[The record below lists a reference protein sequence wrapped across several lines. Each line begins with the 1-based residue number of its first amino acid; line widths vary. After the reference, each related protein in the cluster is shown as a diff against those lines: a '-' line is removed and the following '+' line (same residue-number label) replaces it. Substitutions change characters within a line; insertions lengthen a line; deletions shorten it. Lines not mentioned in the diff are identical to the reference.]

1 MPQYLPLPDG
11 SSVTIREGESP
22 QQAYERARKMYPEA
36 FGAQPKPPAETTI
49 GGGIKELFKGLAPG
63 AIGLAE
69 SAAIGASA
77 LLPEETEKAVAAKAR
92 SLAQAARAPF
102 AAAPGYEDSVLRKL
116 GEAGGSTLPFFALGP
131 FGLAGRAGMAALGTG
146 AGAGEARTRA
156 EQEGATADERGTAT
170 ALGAVVGVSEMFA
183 PMRILGRVAEPAK
196 QGAAA
201 MVKRAMLA
209 GGEEAAQEAA
219 AQAAQNMIAK
229 GIYKPEQEIIE
240 SVGESAAYGGA
251 VGAIAQGLLDLA
263 IGRRAKGATTQDE
276 IKKAREEADATA
288 AAEAERKAT
297 PEYAQQFV
305 ADYEARKEQFVE
317 ARKAL
322 QRPAKDATPDV
333 WEAYKEQQTALKELQ
348 ESLRDDAKEYN
359 ALAPKIKAE
368 EKRAAM
374 QPEDALL
381 EQLGMQVVP
390 PATEEAPKT
399 RMEVDEF
406 GQVTEVPAGVEAQ
419 EPVAAPQQYLTQQV
433 EAARGFGQLS
443 LADYA
448 DFAMQDPQM
457 AAEAVKSRVRVPGLT
472 TAENNALLSGINQR
486 LKEAERQRAAEAKA
500 LYEQRSAD
508 LKAQQPTPEITNELA
523 GIEQYLAEIA
533 ERGPAQVEPTFE
545 YLDPI
550 FEQAFNQPPTIKIS
564 DKVQPIK
571 NAPAIRDRI
580 ESLMQE
586 ADQADRDYQIARFG
600 PKTAV
605 AQYGATREGRSAEAA
620 LAARKRKDAALQQIE
635 ALSTEGN
642 EYSKEFLAARKGQ
655 NEAIASLQ
663 DVVDQ
668 LRTGQTL
675 GGRSKEMAASTEQT
689 LTSKAEQLRAQLITN
704 ALQEAALH
712 RRAAGQSQI
721 TQDEAIKAASKLY
734 DTVDTLIERA
744 KVKSPAEELNN
755 AEKNL
760 QPVRERVDKN
770 ERTVR
775 SYKLLDTETNAPAE
789 ITIVRQKDGTVFR
802 VFSRYLDGKGGG
814 TEFDNKYDK
823 SLSDQ
828 QILQKSFINT
838 EMFTL
843 GKKLLP
849 GMQQLS
855 PAEIKHFAERIDAV
869 RRQLIEPPK
878 GEAARVE
885 PALKTQFAATEAAK
899 VAEARGE
906 TAETL
911 GGELRRRTE
920 FVRDKM
926 AKMGGMRPMAR
937 DVLNKAADVMDAGRA
952 SKDLLDAVEPV
963 VDAITSKRQVTQTD
977 LRAVNDALKAAEPT
991 AAEQQAQGQQA
1002 LNLLF
1007 EEPGQRPRLVQKDLG
1022 FIRKNFQNFENS
1034 PALQKARMFVER
1046 AKKLAKQMA
1055 AKRAQEEQARKEAV
1069 KKESKAQERRVLT
1082 LERAVRQQRSDLQ
1095 QAVYD
1100 AIKAERQALT
1110 DAQRIASAPAIKAAE
1125 QAVADAEKLLKD
1137 MEQRLETL
1145 TENIQFPGMD
1155 AVKKEKA
1162 RIRGRIGVQQTI
1174 VQSAKSFLAQVVA
1187 ESQVQYESAAV
1198 VARANQDSLVQFERK
1213 ALEQFEKRL
1222 EKLRKQSQVPNAE
1235 LAAAQ
1240 KAADEQ
1246 RARVATEERGA
1257 RDAAEKANKEQREL
1271 EQRRLSGLGL
1281 PGVKRV
1287 AGEVVE
1293 IEAAKDAE
1301 LTKALAEA
1309 YERSKQAQDAVAGVK
1324 QAIPQVP
1331 RATGPVARGVRT
1343 QVGKLT
1349 QARTPKQPEVETAVA
1364 EANVLAAERAAQ
1376 QPEKTA
1382 VEKRQ
1387 DAAQQQQQMRE
1398 AKERLE
1404 NTIRGQLADV
1414 NIRIEAMEK
1423 ANKLNPE
1430 RIKELEEERASLQR
1444 QLVAARQDI
1453 EKEGELEKKAQREL
1467 KKEQRAQAKREAE
1480 EDVQFSRGTPAQGGQ
1495 TISELEQSLDRA
1507 LGEKGLARRRINL
1520 FESVATFLANPKY
1533 KYEYSSADVP
1543 TDAKAFVDPKTGDVF
1558 MFANNIAKNES
1569 VGVLLHEVGVHI
1581 GFRKLFGAAR
1591 YNALVQTVK
1600 NWATRK
1606 DGSLESKIAQRALAR
1621 VEAAET
1627 SAEQVDDE
1635 LLAYAVEEAVKAG
1648 VEPSA
1653 FKKGSPL
1660 QNWLQV
1666 VLDTLRKALSAFGI
1680 DANKLTSGDLVNM
1693 AYGAAQMEVRGTWHG
1708 SDAKFTAFDTKTAGR
1723 GEGAFDR
1730 RFDFESSIG
1739 EGPYT
1744 TPQQDYAEYYQ
1755 YAVPFG
1761 KAANSTGYGGM
1772 SYQDYRALDE
1782 KLQEPNAALSP
1793 TELKQKFE
1801 SRLLTAYLQ
1810 GVSNGESLNPAA
1822 NASAKNLIKKLTAGA
1837 RNVAEKQ
1844 AVATLDLGKLKKL
1857 TERPAIGQLYAAL
1870 DAMPRSQVFEINS
1883 MQTVGDR
1890 PKVDALLRKYGD
1902 PFDVSQAEQ
1911 DNKYPGNS
1919 LFYRMQR
1926 ELGTKETVR
1935 LFKDAG
1941 IRALERNV
1949 EGGKKTERA
1958 YIEQAPDVIPLP
1970 EKPIGPAKG
1979 LLFSRAPAYASP
1991 EMAAVADKLDPFV
2004 TKQRGVTE
2012 RVRAAAGGFL
2022 GLETQLV
2029 DRFAG
2034 FERLSKYLPE
2044 HLGTQMMYYLRMY
2057 DQRMNMVSQAVANGA
2072 PSLVTKTRK
2081 DGKTERLIEA
2091 KEGPNIK
2098 RTVEILREANPMV
2111 GNAEAVNRLFTAY
2124 MAGIRADNKGFDT
2137 LNFGED
2143 ATPEML
2149 KDALSVVN
2157 NNPALKKIFDNARS
2171 EYNAYNRN
2179 LVEFLVETGA
2189 VSQDVANRLMAEN
2202 DYIPFYRERGG
2213 VAELL
2218 IGKEAPIKIGSI
2230 KEQPYLQ
2237 QLVGGDQPILDFLT
2251 SSVQNTN
2258 FLVDMGMRNLA
2269 TKNAIYELVDL
2280 NAAKIVGGTPS
2291 GTNVVKFKDK
2301 GVDKYAV
2308 LATEKVKIGNKE
2320 FETGVPADILVKG
2333 MEGVPTQMPALL
2345 RAFALPAQLLRK
2357 GVTLSPLYVARQVFR
2372 DSLAAPILAGANF
2385 TPVLGALKQIG
2396 KPTKGTL
2403 ERRGITGGQ
2412 QFTGTSDDLS
2422 MILRD
2427 VADGKPGWMSLLA
2440 KAEGVAMSADA
2451 LTRRAQYNSYIEQ
2464 GMSEMEAT
2472 LMALESMNFS
2482 KRGASP
2488 SIQIANSLIPF
2499 FNAQIQGL
2507 NVMYKALAGK
2517 MPLNDKLKIRQKL
2530 LQRGGMMAAAS
2541 MIYAIMMQ
2549 DDEAYKN
2556 AEADQKYANWFVR
2569 IPGVDEPVRI
2579 PIPFEVGYLFKALPE
2594 AIVNSMASQE
2604 GGEQALKALRQ
2615 IVIQSIPGGSS
2626 YGIPQ
2631 ALKPAIEAG
2640 LGKSFYTGRDI
2651 LSAREKELLPEEQF
2665 RTNTAEISKLIGQVA
2680 GVSPIMLE
2688 NLVRGYTGTMGLA
2701 FLHALSL
2708 GVPPGEGPDKAV
2720 KRLSEYPVVGGAF
2733 QPNDAGG
2740 IVNSVYERMNDAL
2753 KVSRTYEKLTVEG
2766 RAAEANALLQRK
2778 GQEFMQAELAN
2789 EFKANMNQLVAAERA
2804 VQASSMSAE
2813 EKRKQL
2819 DEIRKLK
2826 IAVAKEVRDVADKT
2840 IRLSFSL

>member
-1 MPQYLPLPDG
+1 MAQYLPLPDG
-11 SSVTIREGESP
+11 TSVTIREGESP
-22 QQAYERARKMYPEA
+22 AQAWARAQQMYPEA
-36 FGAQPKPPAETTI
+36 FGAKPAAKPETTI

-63 AIGLAE
+63 AINLAE

-77 LLPEETEKAVAAKAR
+77 LLPEDKEKAVAAKAR
-92 SLAQAARAPF
+92 ELAQAARAPF

-156 EQEGATADERGTAT
+156 EQEGATADQRGTAT

-196 QGAAA
+196 AGATAF
-201 MVKRAMLA
+201 VKRALQA

-263 IGRRAKGATTQDE
+263 IGRRAKGATVKDE
-276 IKKAREEADATA
+276 IAQAREEADAAA
-288 AAEAERKAT
+288 AAEKARKES

-305 ADYEARKEQFVE
+305 ADYDARKQAFVD
-317 ARKAL
+317 ARKTL
-322 QRPAKDATPDV
+322 QRPGKDATPDA
-333 WEAYKEQQTALKELQ
+333 WEAYKEQRTALEEMRK
-348 ESLRDDAKEYN
+348 SLAKDAKEYN
-359 ALAPKIKAE
+359 QLAPKLKE
-368 EKRAAM
+368 EARRAAL
-374 QPEDALL
+374 QPEDVML
-381 EQLGMQVVP
+381 EQLGMKVEPVEP
-390 PATEEAPKT
+390 PKT
-399 RMEVDEF
+399 RMVVDEF
-406 GQVTEVPAGVEAQ
+406 GQVTEVPEGQEAA
-419 EPVAAPQQYLTQQV
+419 EPVSAPQQYLMQQV
-433 EAARGFGQLS
+433 EAARGFGQLA

-448 DFAMQDPQM
+448 DFAMQDPKM
-457 AAEAVKSRVRVPGLT
+457 AAEIVKSRIKLPTLT
-472 TAENNALLSGINQR
+472 TAENNALLSGINLR
-486 LKEAERQRAAEAKA
+486 LKEAEKQRAAETKA

-523 GIEQYLAEIA
+523 GIEQYLTETA

-564 DKVQPIK
+564 NKVQPLK
-571 NAPAIRDRI
+571 NAPAIRERI
-580 ESLMQE
+580 ESLMQQ
-586 ADQADRDYQIARFG
+586 ADQADQDYRTARAARQ
-600 PKTAV
+600 PD
-605 AQYGATREGRSAEAA
+605 AA
-620 LAARKRKDAALQQIE
+620 LAAKNRGAAAVQEIE
-635 ALSTEGN
+635 SLSKEGN
-642 EYSKEFLAARKGQ
+642 EYSKEFLAARRGQ

-675 GGRSKEMAASTEQT
+675 GGRNKEMAASTEQT
-689 LTSKAEQLRAQLITN
+689 LTNKAEQLRAQLITN

-734 DTVDTLIERA
+734 DAVDSMVGQAKTAPEQAEFEEVIVQPAQMRGTKIVKPAVTERRRVSPKSAELAEQAAAKKKAEAAAAAELQKIEQKLQQVRSDIARLREERA
-744 KVKSPAEELNN
+744 ASKSIEAIRRLDALIAEQQNKLGPLSVQQTK
-755 AEKNL
+755 A
-760 QPVRERVDKN
+760 QDK
-770 ERTVR
+770 
-775 SYKLLDTETNAPAE
+775 LDEATKTATAVEPE
-789 ITIVRQKDGTVFR
+789 
-802 VFSRYLDGKGGG
+802 
-814 TEFDNKYDK
+814 K
-823 SLSDQ
+823 SL
-828 QILQKSFINT
+828 
-838 EMFTL
+838 L
-843 GKKLLP
+843 G
-849 GMQQLS
+849 QFRAQV
-855 PAEIKHFAERIDAV
+855 DAV

-885 PALKTQFAATEAAK
+885 PVLKTQFAATEAK
-899 VAEARGE
+899 KIAEARGE
-906 TAETL
+906 TAETV
-911 GGELRRRTE
+911 GGALRRRTE

-937 DVLNKAADVMDAGRA
+937 DVLNKAADVMDAGQA

-963 VDAITSKRQVTQTD
+963 VDAIISNRQVTQTD
-977 LRAVNDALKAAEPT
+977 LRAINDALTAAKPT

-1022 FIRKNFQNFENS
+1022 FIRKSFENFENS
-1034 PALQKARMFVER
+1034 PAIKKARLAVEQ

-1055 AKRAQEEQARKEAV
+1055 DKRAQEEQARKETV

-1100 AIKAERQALT
+1100 AIEAERQALT

-1125 QAVADAEKLLKD
+1125 QAVADAEKALSDL
-1137 MEQRLETL
+1137 EQRLETL
-1145 TENIQFPGMD
+1145 TENIQFPWMD
-1155 AVKKEKA
+1155 SVKKEKA
-1162 RIRGRIGVQQTI
+1162 SIRGRIGYQQTV
-1174 VQSAKSFLAQVVA
+1174 VQNAKNELAQVVA
-1187 ESQVQYESAAV
+1187 ESQVQYENAAV

-1213 ALEQFEKRL
+1213 ALEKFEQRL
-1222 EKLRKQSQVPNAE
+1222 EKLRKQAQAPSAE

-1246 RARVATEERGA
+1246 RARVATEEKKA
-1257 RDAAEKANKEQREL
+1257 RDAAEKANKDQREL

-1287 AGEVVE
+1287 AGETVE

-1324 QAIPQVP
+1324 QDIPQVP
-1331 RATGPVARGVRT
+1331 RATGPVARGVRK
-1343 QVGKLT
+1343 QIGKLT

-1364 EANVLAAERAAQ
+1364 EANVLAAEKAAQ
-1376 QPEKTA
+1376 QPEKTKA
-1382 VEKRQ
+1382 ELAKEAAERQ
-1387 DAAQQQQQMRE
+1387 TQMRE

-1404 NTIRGQLADV
+1404 NTTRAQLADV
-1414 NIRIEAMEK
+1414 NIRIEAMERAIK
-1423 ANKLNPE
+1423 PNPE
-1430 RIKELEEERASLQR
+1430 RIKELKEERAALQR

-1453 EKEGELEKKAQREL
+1453 EKEGELEKEAEREL
-1467 KKEQRAQAKREAE
+1467 KKAKRAQAKQEAE
-1480 EDVQFSRGTPAQGGQ
+1480 RGAQEGLFRTTVKAGP
-1495 TISELEQSLDRA
+1495 SLK
-1507 LGEKGLARRRINL
+1507 E
-1520 FESVATFLANPKY
+1520 
-1533 KYEYSSADVP
+1533 
-1543 TDAKAFVDPKTGDVF
+1543 
-1558 MFANNIAKNES
+1558 
-1569 VGVLLHEVGVHI
+1569 
-1581 GFRKLFGAAR
+1581 
-1591 YNALVQTVK
+1591 QTVK
-1600 NWATRK
+1600 
-1606 DGSLESKIAQRALAR
+1606 KIADKVVADWTVVPDIVVVADESGLPEKIRKQATAQGVTGTIPGVYDPSTKTTYLVASNLKDAEDVVLTIAHEITGHFGLREVLGNSYARTMQRLYEGNKLVRQRADAKMQ
-1621 VEAAET
+1621 
-1627 SAEQVDDE
+1627 EQKFLDQNT
-1635 LLAYAVEEAVKAG
+1635 AVEEVLADMAETGATPQERNVLQRVYDYFKRWLKTKFPSLNLDRVSDNDVRQVVANARRYVLEGPAAAG
-1648 VEPSA
+1648 ITPSVDSAA
-1653 FKKGSPL
+1653 FKKWFGDSKIVGPDGKPL
-1660 QNWLQV
+1660 V
-1666 VLDTLRKALSAFGI
+1666 V
-1680 DANKLTSGDLVNM
+1680 
-1693 AYGAAQMEVRGTWHG
+1693 YHGT
-1708 SDAKFTAFDTKTAGR
+1708 DKDFATFD
-1723 GEGAFDR
+1723 
-1730 RFDFESSIG
+1730 
-1739 EGPYT
+1739 
-1744 TPQQDYAEYYQ
+1744 
-1755 YAVPFG
+1755 
-1761 KAANSTGYGGM
+1761 
-1772 SYQDYRALDE
+1772 
-1782 KLQEPNAALSP
+1782 
-1793 TELKQKFE
+1793 
-1801 SRLLTAYLQ
+1801 
-1810 GVSNGESLNPAA
+1810 
-1822 NASAKNLIKKLTAGA
+1822 
-1837 RNVAEKQ
+1837 AEKPK
-1844 AVATLDLGKLKKL
+1844 ASGAMHGKGFYFADAAHASGYADATGGGGLVMPVYLRMENPFLGAL
-1857 TERPAIGQLYAAL
+1857 TQK
-1870 DAMPRSQVFEINS
+1870 DV
-1883 MQTVGDR
+1883 
-1890 PKVDALLRKYGD
+1890 ALLRKEMPEFEEAYKKFVEEEGAAYTPSIERLGVLSGNRNEFIQKALRTAGYDGRIVSFEPKTPWAD
-1902 PFDVSQAEQ
+1902 PDTEYVVFDPNQIKSAVGNVGTYDITN
-1911 DNKYPGNS
+1911 DNI
-1919 LFYRMQR
+1919 LYR
-1926 ELGTKETVR
+1926 T
-1935 LFKDAG
+1935 
-1941 IRALERNV
+1941 
-1949 EGGKKTERA
+1949 
-1958 YIEQAPDVIPLP
+1958 
-1970 EKPIGPAKG
+1970 AK
-1979 LLFSRAPAYASP
+1979 YASP
-1991 EMAAVADKLDPFV
+1991 EMEAAAKKLDPFV
-2004 TKQRGVTE
+2004 AKQRNVNE
-2012 RVRAAAGGFL
+2012 RVRAASGGFL
-2022 GLETQLV
+2022 GLETMLV

-2034 FERLSKYLPE
+2034 FERLAKYLPE

-2057 DQRMNMVSQAVANGA
+2057 DMRMNMVSEAVANGA

-2081 DGKTERLIEA
+2081 DGKTERLLEA

-2143 ATPEML
+2143 VTPEML

-2179 LVEFLVETGA
+2179 LIEFLVETGA

-2345 RAFALPAQLLRK
+2345 RAFAMPAQLLRK
-2357 GVTLSPLYVARQVFR
+2357 GVTLSPLYVARQIFR

-2385 TPVLGALKQIG
+2385 TPVLGALRQIG
-2396 KPTKGTL
+2396 SPAKGVL

-2440 KAEGVAMSADA
+2440 KAEGMAMSADA

-2464 GMSEMEAT
+2464 GLSEMEAT
-2472 LMALESMNFS
+2472 LMSLESMNFS

-2488 SIQIANSLIPF
+2488 SIQIANSMIPF

-2507 NVMYKALAGK
+2507 NVMYKALTGK
-2517 MPLNDKLKIRQKL
+2517 MPLNDKLKLREKL

-2579 PIPFEVGYLFKALPE
+2579 PIPFEIGYIFKALPE
-2594 AIVNSMASQE
+2594 AIVNTMASEE
-2604 GGEQALKALRQ
+2604 GGDQALKALRQ
-2615 IVIQSIPGGSS
+2615 IIIQTIPGGSS

-2665 RTNTAEISKLIGQVA
+2665 RANTAEISKLIGQTA
-2680 GVSPIMLE
+2680 GVSPVMLE

-2701 FLHALSL
+2701 FLHALSM
-2708 GVPPGEGPDKAV
+2708 GVPPGEGPEKAV

-2733 QPNDAGG
+2733 QPNDAGA

-2753 KVSRTYEKLTVEG
+2753 KVERTYEKLVVEG
-2766 RAAEANALLQRK
+2766 RTAEANALLQRK

-2789 EFKANMNQLVAAERA
+2789 EFKTNMNQIVAAERA
-2804 VQASSMSAE
+2804 IQASNISGE

-2819 DEIRKLK
+2819 DDLRKLK
-2826 IAVAKEVRDVADKT
+2826 IAIAKEIRDVADKT

>member
-1 MPQYLPLPDG
+1 
-11 SSVTIREGESP
+11 
-22 QQAYERARKMYPEA
+22 MYPEA
-36 FGAQPKPPAETTI
+36 FAPKAKPPAETTI

-63 AIGLAE
+63 AINLAE

-77 LLPEETEKAVAAKAR
+77 LLPEDKEKAVAAKAR
-92 SLAQAARAPF
+92 ELAQAARAPF

-156 EQEGATADERGTAT
+156 EQDGATADQRGTAT

-183 PMRILGRVAEPAK
+183 PMRILGRVSEPAK
-196 QGAAA
+196 AGATAF
-201 MVKRAMLA
+201 VKRALQA

-263 IGRRAKGATTQDE
+263 IGRRAKGATVKDE
-276 IKKAREEADATA
+276 IAQAREEADAAA
-288 AAEAERKAT
+288 AAEAERKAS
-297 PEYAQQFV
+297 PDYAKQFV
-305 ADYEARKEQFVE
+305 ADYDARKQAFVD
-317 ARKAL
+317 ARKTL
-322 QRPAKDATPDV
+322 QRPGKDATPDA
-333 WEAYKEQQTALKELQ
+333 WEAYKEQRTALEEMRK
-348 ESLRDDAKEYN
+348 SLAQDAKEYN
-359 ALAPKIKAE
+359 QLAPKLKE
-368 EKRAAM
+368 EARRAAL
-374 QPEDALL
+374 QPEDVML
-381 EQLGMQVVP
+381 EQLGMKVEPVEP
-390 PATEEAPKT
+390 PKT
-399 RMEVDEF
+399 RMVVDEF
-406 GQVTEVPAGVEAQ
+406 GQVTEVPEGQEAA
-419 EPVAAPQQYLTQQV
+419 EPVSAPQQYLMQQV
-433 EAARGFGQLS
+433 EAARGFGQLA

-448 DFAMQDPQM
+448 DFAMQDPKM
-457 AAEAVKSRVRVPGLT
+457 AAEVVKSRIKVPTLT
-472 TAENNALLSGINQR
+472 TAENNALLSGINLR
-486 LKEAERQRAAEAKA
+486 LKEAEKQRAAEAKA

-523 GIEQYLAEIA
+523 GIEQYLAETA
-533 ERGPAQVEPTFE
+533 QRGPAQVEPTFE

-571 NAPAIRDRI
+571 NAPAIRERI
-580 ESLMQE
+580 ESLMQQ
-586 ADQADRDYQIARFG
+586 ADQADKDYRTARAARQPDAAVAAKNRG
-600 PKTAV
+600 VTAV
-605 AQYGATREGRSAEAA
+605 QEIDS
-620 LAARKRKDAALQQIE
+620 
-635 ALSTEGN
+635 LSTEGN

-675 GGRSKEMAASTEQT
+675 GGRNKEMAASTEQT

-734 DTVDTLIERA
+734 DTVDTLISRA
-744 KVKSPAEELNN
+744 KTEPEQAEFEEVIVQPAQMRGTKIVKPAVTER
-755 AEKNL
+755 
-760 QPVRERVDKN
+760 REVK
-770 ERTVR
+770 
-775 SYKLLDTETNAPAE
+775 PA
-789 ITIVRQKDGTVFR
+789 VAG
-802 VFSRYLDGKGGG
+802 
-814 TEFDNKYDK
+814 
-823 SLSDQ
+823 
-828 QILQKSFINT
+828 
-838 EMFTL
+838 
-843 GKKLLP
+843 
-849 GMQQLS
+849 LS
-855 PAEIKHFAERIDAV
+855 PAEIKHFTERIDAV

-878 GEAARVE
+878 GEVVRVE
-885 PALKTQFAATEAAK
+885 PVLKTQFAETEAAK

-906 TAETL
+906 TAETV

-937 DVLNKAADVMDAGRA
+937 DVLNKAADVMDAGQA

-977 LRAVNDALKAAEPT
+977 LRAINDALTAAKPT

-1022 FIRKNFQNFENS
+1022 FIRKSFENFENS
-1034 PALQKARMFVER
+1034 PALKKARLAVDQ

-1055 AKRAQEEQARKEAV
+1055 AKRAQEEQARKETV

-1082 LERAVRQQRSDLQ
+1082 LENAVRQQRSDLQ
-1095 QAVYD
+1095 QAVYT
-1100 AIKAERQALT
+1100 AIEAERQALT
-1110 DAQRIASAPAIKAAE
+1110 DAQKLASAPAIKAAE
-1125 QAVADAEKLLKD
+1125 QAVANAEKSLSDL
-1137 MEQRLETL
+1137 EQRLETL
-1145 TENIQFPGMD
+1145 TENIQFPWMD
-1155 AVKKEKA
+1155 SVKKEKA
-1162 RIRGRIGVQQTI
+1162 SIRGRIGYQQTV
-1174 VQSAKSFLAQVVA
+1174 VQNAKNELAQVVA
-1187 ESQVQYESAAV
+1187 ESQVQYENAAV

-1213 ALEQFEKRL
+1213 ALEKFEQRL
-1222 EKLRKQSQVPNAE
+1222 DKLRKQVQAPSAE

-1246 RARVATEERGA
+1246 RARVATEEKKA
-1257 RDAAEKANKEQREL
+1257 RDAAEKANKDQREL

-1287 AGEVVE
+1287 AGETVE

-1324 QAIPQVP
+1324 QDIPQVP

-1343 QVGKLT
+1343 QIGKLT
-1349 QARTPKQPEVETAVA
+1349 QARTPKQPEVETVVA
-1364 EANVLAAERAAQ
+1364 EANVLAAEKAAKE
-1376 QPEKTA
+1376 PEKTKA
-1382 VEKRQ
+1382 ETAKEAAARQ
-1387 DAAQQQQQMRE
+1387 TQMRE

-1404 NTIRGQLADV
+1404 NTTRAQLADV

-1423 ANKLNPE
+1423 AIKPNPE
-1430 RIKELEEERASLQR
+1430 RIQGLKEERAALQR

-1453 EKEGELEKKAQREL
+1453 EKEGELEKKTQREL

-1480 EDVQFSRGTPAQGGQ
+1480 DEFDAVTAPPTTKLTGKDIAYDGKPFDALPRDVQKVLYRTASYFVRAQATSTSKRLEQALERAKLSFQTFIDVYDGNPSYTKVVEENKRWLKTSEAIDVSKIEFGAAPPAATQAPPRKVSAPGRPTREQLEDVAESRLKTPIDNESPLNGLTFAEAARYGAQRTTSPMVRQLFNKLAEVFDSAPIEDGSGRVYATVNTLNLGAQGYAAGIYTSKQ
-1495 TISELEQSLDRA
+1495 DAVYLQSGR
-1507 LGEKGLARRRINL
+1507 
-1520 FESVATFLANPKY
+1520 
-1533 KYEYSSADVP
+1533 
-1543 TDAKAFVDPKTGDVF
+1543 TG
-1558 MFANNIAKNES
+1558 NRSTNK
-1569 VGVLLHEVGVHI
+1569 VLLHELTHAATVRAMKLDPSLAERMDALRLQTLEWLSTPQGRAY
-1581 GFRKLFGAAR
+1581 FRSHSMGLGKTPQTIYGLKNEKEFVAELFGNREFQKLLVEVPSTKPRKSIFTRFVETLSSYFNVPAKASQSLFAEAIALTEEVFEVTKTQIYEGKAPAR
-1591 YNALVQTVK
+1591 
-1600 NWATRK
+1600 
-1606 DGSLESKIAQRALAR
+1606 EF
-1621 VEAAET
+1621 
-1627 SAEQVDDE
+1627 
-1635 LLAYAVEEAVKAG
+1635 EEDI
-1648 VEPSA
+1648 
-1653 FKKGSPL
+1653 SPL
-1660 QNWLQV
+1660 LIN
-1666 VLDTLRKALSAFGI
+1666 RK
-1680 DANKLTSGDLVNM
+1680 
-1693 AYGAAQMEVRGTWHG
+1693 
-1708 SDAKFTAFDTKTAGR
+1708 
-1723 GEGAFDR
+1723 
-1730 RFDFESSIG
+1730 
-1739 EGPYT
+1739 
-1744 TPQQDYAEYYQ
+1744 
-1755 YAVPFG
+1755 
-1761 KAANSTGYGGM
+1761 
-1772 SYQDYRALDE
+1772 
-1782 KLQEPNAALSP
+1782 
-1793 TELKQKFE
+1793 
-1801 SRLLTAYLQ
+1801 
-1810 GVSNGESLNPAA
+1810 
-1822 NASAKNLIKKLTAGA
+1822 
-1837 RNVAEKQ
+1837 
-1844 AVATLDLGKLKKL
+1844 
-1857 TERPAIGQLYAAL
+1857 
-1870 DAMPRSQVFEINS
+1870 
-1883 MQTVGDR
+1883 
-1890 PKVDALLRKYGD
+1890 
-1902 PFDVSQAEQ
+1902 
-1911 DNKYPGNS
+1911 
-1919 LFYRMQR
+1919 
-1926 ELGTKETVR
+1926 
-1935 LFKDAG
+1935 
-1941 IRALERNV
+1941 
-1949 EGGKKTERA
+1949 
-1958 YIEQAPDVIPLP
+1958 P
-1970 EKPIGPAKG
+1970 E
-1979 LLFSRAPAYASP
+1979 YASP
-1991 EMAAVADKLDPFV
+1991 EMEAAAKKLDPFV
-2004 TKQRGVTE
+2004 AKQRSVNE
-2012 RVRAAAGGFL
+2012 RVRAASGGFL
-2022 GLETQLV
+2022 GLETMLV

-2034 FERLSKYLPE
+2034 FERLAKYLPE

-2057 DQRMNMVSQAVANGA
+2057 DMRMNMVSEAVANGA

-2081 DGKTERLIEA
+2081 DGKTERLLEA

-2137 LNFGED
+2137 LNFGEGV
-2143 ATPEML
+2143 TPEML

-2345 RAFALPAQLLRK
+2345 RAFAMPAQLLRK
-2357 GVTLSPLYVARQVFR
+2357 GVTLSPLYVARQIFR

-2385 TPVLGALKQIG
+2385 TPVLGALRQIG
-2396 KPTKGTL
+2396 SPTKGVL

-2440 KAEGVAMSADA
+2440 KAEGMAMSADA

-2464 GMSEMEAT
+2464 GLSEMEAT
-2472 LMALESMNFS
+2472 LMSLESMNFS

-2488 SIQIANSLIPF
+2488 SIQIANSMIPF

-2507 NVMYKALAGK
+2507 NVMYKALTGK
-2517 MPLNDKLKIRQKL
+2517 MPLNDKLKLREKL

-2541 MIYAIMMQ
+2541 MIYAILMQ
-2549 DDEAYKN
+2549 DDDAYKN

-2579 PIPFEVGYLFKALPE
+2579 PIPFEIGYIFKALPE
-2594 AIVNSMASQE
+2594 AIVNTLASEE
-2604 GGEQALKALRQ
+2604 GGDQALKALRQ
-2615 IVIQSIPGGSS
+2615 IILQSIPGGSS

-2651 LSAREKELLPEEQF
+2651 LSAREKEMLPEEQF
-2665 RTNTAEISKLIGQVA
+2665 RANTAEISKLIGQAA
-2680 GVSPIMLE
+2680 GVSPVMLE

-2701 FLHALSL
+2701 FLHTLSL
-2708 GVPPGEGPDKAV
+2708 GVPPGEGPEKAV

-2733 QPNDAGG
+2733 QPNDAGA

-2753 KVSRTYEKLTVEG
+2753 KVERTYEKMVVEG
-2766 RAAEANALLQRK
+2766 RTAEANALLQRK

-2789 EFKANMNQLVAAERA
+2789 EFKTNMNQIVAAERA
-2804 VQASSMSAE
+2804 IQASNISGE

-2819 DEIRKLK
+2819 DDLRKLK
-2826 IAVAKEVRDVADKT
+2826 IAIAKEIRDVADKT

>member
-1 MPQYLPLPDG
+1 MPLYSIKGPDG
-11 SSVTIREGESP
+11 NTYQIEGPEGATREQIIDAIQYKLGR
-22 QQAYERARKMYPEA
+22 QA
-36 FGAQPKPPAETTI
+36 KPAVKPETTF
-49 GGGIKELFKGLAPG
+49 GGNVREFFKGLAPG
-63 AIGLAE
+63 AVGLVE
-69 SAAIGASA
+69 SAAVGASA
-77 LLPEETEKAVAAKAR
+77 LLPKDTEESARKRIAEIAGAAK
-92 SLAQAARAPF
+92 APF
-102 AAAPGYEDSVLRKL
+102 AAAPGYEDTIPRKF
-116 GEAGGSTLPFFALGP
+116 GEAVGSIAPFLALGP
-131 FGLAGRAGMAALGTG
+131 AGIAGRAGMAALGTG

-156 EQEGATADERGTAT
+156 EQEGATAEQRGTAT
-170 ALGAVVGVSEMFA
+170 ALGSVVGISEMFA
-183 PMRILGRVAEPAK
+183 PMRILGRLADPIKAGAVAQLK
-196 QGAAA
+196 RIAA
-201 MVKRAMLA
+201 A

-219 AQAAQNMIAK
+219 AQIAQNLIAK
-229 GIYKPEQEIIE
+229 GVYKPEQAIIE
-240 SVGESAAYGGA
+240 QVGESAAYGGA
-251 VGAIAQGLLDLA
+251 VGALAQGLLDMAL
-263 IGRRAKGATTQDE
+263 GRRVKGAGAGTPDE
-276 IKKAREEADATA
+276 IAQARAEADAAA
-288 AAEAERKAT
+288 AAEAERKAS

-305 ADYEARKEQFVE
+305 ADYDARKQAFVD
-317 ARKAL
+317 ARKTL
-322 QRPAKDATPDV
+322 QRPGKDATPDA
-333 WEAYKEQQTALKELQ
+333 WEAYKEQRTALEEMRK
-348 ESLRDDAKEYN
+348 SLAKDAKEYN
-359 ALAPKIKAE
+359 QLAPKLKE
-368 EKRAAM
+368 EARRAAL
-374 QPEDALL
+374 QPEDVML
-381 EQLGMQVVP
+381 EQLGMKVEPVEP
-390 PATEEAPKT
+390 PKT
-399 RMEVDEF
+399 RMAIDEF
-406 GQVTEVPAGVEAQ
+406 GQVTEVPEGQEAA
-419 EPVAAPQQYLTQQV
+419 EPVSAPQQYLTQQV
-433 EAARGFGQLS
+433 EAARGFGQLA

-448 DFAMQDPQM
+448 DFAMQDPKM
-457 AAEAVKSRVRVPGLT
+457 AAEIVKSRIKLPTLT
-472 TAENNALLSGINQR
+472 TAENNALLSGINLR
-486 LKEAERQRAAEAKA
+486 LKEAEKQRAAETKA

-523 GIEQYLAEIA
+523 GIEQYLAETA

-580 ESLMQE
+580 ESLMQQ
-586 ADQADRDYQIARFG
+586 ADQADQDYRTARAARQ
-600 PKTAV
+600 PD
-605 AQYGATREGRSAEAA
+605 AA
-620 LAARKRKDAALQQIE
+620 LAAKNRGVAAVQEIE
-635 ALSTEGN
+635 SLSKEGN

-655 NEAIASLQ
+655 NEALAGLQ
-663 DVVDQ
+663 DVVDR
-668 LRTGQTL
+668 LRTGQVL
-675 GGRSKEMAASTEQT
+675 GKETFVDEKGRVQRVEPGKGAAASTEQT

-734 DTVDTLIERA
+734 DTVDTLISRA
-744 KVKSPAEELNN
+744 KTEPEQAEFEEVIVQPAQMRGTKIVKPAVTER
-755 AEKNL
+755 
-760 QPVRERVDKN
+760 REVK
-770 ERTVR
+770 
-775 SYKLLDTETNAPAE
+775 PA
-789 ITIVRQKDGTVFR
+789 VAG
-802 VFSRYLDGKGGG
+802 
-814 TEFDNKYDK
+814 
-823 SLSDQ
+823 
-828 QILQKSFINT
+828 
-838 EMFTL
+838 
-843 GKKLLP
+843 
-849 GMQQLS
+849 LS
-855 PAEIKHFAERIDAV
+855 PAEIKHFTERIDAV

-878 GEAARVE
+878 GEAVRVE

-906 TAETL
+906 TAETV

-937 DVLNKAADVMDAGRA
+937 DVLNKAADLMDAGQA

-977 LRAVNDALKAAEPT
+977 LRAINDALTAAKPT

-1022 FIRKNFQNFENS
+1022 FIRKSFENFENS
-1034 PALQKARMFVER
+1034 PALKKARLAVDQ

-1055 AKRAQEEQARKEAV
+1055 DTRAQEEQARKETV

-1082 LERAVRQQRSDLQ
+1082 LERAVRQQRNDLQ

-1100 AIKAERQALT
+1100 AIEAERQALT
-1110 DAQRIASAPAIKAAE
+1110 DAQKLASAPAIKAAE
-1125 QAVADAEKLLKD
+1125 QAVADAEKALSAL
-1137 MEQRLETL
+1137 EQRLETL
-1145 TENIQFPGMD
+1145 TENIQFPWMD

-1162 RIRGRIGVQQTI
+1162 SIRGRIGYQQTV
-1174 VQSAKSFLAQVVA
+1174 VQNAKNELAQVVA
-1187 ESQVQYESAAV
+1187 ESHVQYENAAV

-1213 ALEQFEKRL
+1213 ALEKFEQRL
-1222 EKLRKQSQVPNAE
+1222 DKLRKQVQAPSAE

-1246 RARVATEERGA
+1246 RARVATEEKNA

-1287 AGEVVE
+1287 AGETVE

-1324 QAIPQVP
+1324 PDIPQVP

-1343 QVGKLT
+1343 QVGKLS

-1364 EANVLAAERAAQ
+1364 EANVLAAEKAAKE
-1376 QPEKTA
+1376 PEKTKA
-1382 VEKRQ
+1382 ETAKETAARQ
-1387 DAAQQQQQMRE
+1387 TQMRE

-1404 NTIRGQLADV
+1404 NTTRAQLADV
-1414 NIRIEAMEK
+1414 NIRIEAMERAIK
-1423 ANKLNPE
+1423 PNPE
-1430 RIKELEEERASLQR
+1430 RIQELKDERAALQR

-1453 EKEGELEKKAQREL
+1453 EKEGELEKKTQREL
-1467 KKEQRAQAKREAE
+1467 KKEQRAQAKQEAE
-1480 EDVQFSRGTPAQGGQ
+1480 RGAQ
-1495 TISELEQSLDRA
+1495 E
-1507 LGEKGLARRRINL
+1507 GLFR
-1520 FESVATFLANPKY
+1520 T
-1533 KYEYSSADVP
+1533 
-1543 TDAKAFVDPKTGDVF
+1543 TAKAGSSLK
-1558 MFANNIAKNES
+1558 E
-1569 VGVLLHEVGVHI
+1569 
-1581 GFRKLFGAAR
+1581 
-1591 YNALVQTVK
+1591 QTVK
-1600 NWATRK
+1600 
-1606 DGSLESKIAQRALAR
+1606 KIADKVTVDWTVVPEVVVVADENGLPEKIRKQATAQGVTGTIPGVYDPSTKTTYLVASNLKDAEDVVLTIAHEVAGHFGLREVLGSSYARTMQRLYEGNKLVRQRADAKMQ
-1621 VEAAET
+1621 
-1627 SAEQVDDE
+1627 EQKFLDQNT
-1635 LLAYAVEEAVKAG
+1635 AVEE
-1648 VEPSA
+1648 
-1653 FKKGSPL
+1653 
-1660 QNWLQV
+1660 
-1666 VLDTLRKALSAFGI
+1666 VLAD
-1680 DANKLTSGDLVNM
+1680 M
-1693 AYGAAQMEVRGTWHG
+1693 AETGA
-1708 SDAKFTAFDTKTAGR
+1708 
-1723 GEGAFDR
+1723 
-1730 RFDFESSIG
+1730 
-1739 EGPYT
+1739 
-1744 TPQQDYAEYYQ
+1744 TPQ
-1755 YAVPFG
+1755 
-1761 KAANSTGYGGM
+1761 
-1772 SYQDYRALDE
+1772 
-1782 KLQEPNAALSP
+1782 
-1793 TELKQKFE
+1793 
-1801 SRLLTAYLQ
+1801 
-1810 GVSNGESLNPAA
+1810 
-1822 NASAKNLIKKLTAGA
+1822 
-1837 RNVAEKQ
+1837 
-1844 AVATLDLGKLKKL
+1844 
-1857 TERPAIGQLYAAL
+1857 
-1870 DAMPRSQVFEINS
+1870 
-1883 MQTVGDR
+1883 
-1890 PKVDALLRKYGD
+1890 
-1902 PFDVSQAEQ
+1902 
-1911 DNKYPGNS
+1911 
-1919 LFYRMQR
+1919 
-1926 ELGTKETVR
+1926 
-1935 LFKDAG
+1935 
-1941 IRALERNV
+1941 ERNV
-1949 EGGKKTERA
+1949 LQRVYDYLKRWLKTKFPSLNLDRVSDNDVRQVVANARRYVLEGDTSVLEGGTAATSGLVYRT
-1958 YIEQAPDVIPLP
+1958 
-1970 EKPIGPAKG
+1970 AK
-1979 LLFSRAPAYASP
+1979 YASP
-1991 EMAAVADKLDPFV
+1991 EMEAAAKKLDPFV
-2004 TKQRGVTE
+2004 AKQRSVNE
-2012 RVRAAAGGFL
+2012 RVRAASGGFL
-2022 GLETQLV
+2022 GLETMLV

-2034 FERLSKYLPE
+2034 FERLAKYLPE

-2057 DQRMNMVSQAVANGA
+2057 DMRMNMVSEAVANGA

-2081 DGKTERLIEA
+2081 DGKTERLLEA

-2143 ATPEML
+2143 VTPEML

-2345 RAFALPAQLLRK
+2345 RAFAMPAQLLRK
-2357 GVTLSPLYVARQVFR
+2357 GVTLSPLYVARQIFR

-2385 TPVLGALKQIG
+2385 PPVLGALRQIG
-2396 KPTKGTL
+2396 SPTKGVL

-2440 KAEGVAMSADA
+2440 KAEGLAMSADA

-2464 GMSEMEAT
+2464 GLSEMEAT
-2472 LMALESMNFS
+2472 LMSLESMNFS

-2488 SIQIANSLIPF
+2488 SIQIANSMIPF

-2507 NVMYKALAGK
+2507 NVMYKALTGK
-2517 MPLNDKLKIRQKL
+2517 MPLNDKLKLRTKL

-2541 MIYAIMMQ
+2541 MIYAILMQ
-2549 DDEAYKN
+2549 DDDAYKN

-2579 PIPFEVGYLFKALPE
+2579 PIPFEIGYIFKALPE
-2594 AIVNSMASQE
+2594 AIVNSMASEE
-2604 GGEQALKALRQ
+2604 GGAQALKALRQ
-2615 IVIQSIPGGSS
+2615 IIIQTIPGGSS

-2651 LSAREKELLPEEQF
+2651 LSAREKEMLPEEQF
-2665 RTNTAEISKLIGQVA
+2665 RANTAEISKLIGQAA
-2680 GVSPIMLE
+2680 GVSPVMLE

-2701 FLHALSL
+2701 FLHTLSL
-2708 GVPPGEGPDKAV
+2708 GVPPGEGPEKAV

-2733 QPNDAGG
+2733 QPNDAGA

-2753 KVSRTYEKLTVEG
+2753 KVERTYEKMVVEG
-2766 RAAEANALLQRK
+2766 RTAEANALLQRK

-2789 EFKANMNQLVAAERA
+2789 EFKTNMNQIVAAERA
-2804 VQASSMSAE
+2804 IQASNISGE

-2819 DEIRKLK
+2819 DDLRKLK
-2826 IAVAKEVRDVADKT
+2826 IAIAKEIRDVADKT